1 MKYLVTILF
10 IGLIS
15 NAQNIRINEVVSSN
29 SVFFD
34 EDGDTPDW
42 IELHNSGTQN
52 VNLENWTISDDLNN
66 LSKWSFPNITIPAN
80 DYVMLWASNKDRN
93 QITSSRT
100 LVNQGDLY
108 KYQIPTS
115 ELNANWT
122 HLDFDDT
129 NWDNGIS
136 GFGYADNDDATIIP
150 NGTSSIYIRKNF
162 DLNNVEDIISLILD
176 IDYDDG
182 FVAYINGIEIAR
194 ANINGVPPPY
204 NASTNQDHEA
214 QMYNGGLPD
223 RFQISDFSS
232 ILVEGS
238 NVLAIQAHNISP
250 YSSDFTVIPF
260 LSAIYSSANSSG
272 IDPPEILNLIDNN
285 FFHTN
290 FKISTTS
297 ETLTLSDNNG
307 TIVDQLIVEG
317 LPPNTSI
324 GVSNFS
330 NSIVFYTDTTPNAQ
344 NANTQFLGAIQNE
357 VIFSENGGLKTQ
369 PISLSLSGNQ
379 ANQVIRYT
387 IDGST
392 PNEQSLTYNG
402 TINISENTSVRA
414 RIYAPNYLPSKTGTE
429 SYILGANHNIDIML
443 LSVKPGDFFDD
454 DYGIYVFG
462 PEGTYSY
469 DIPYFGANFWEDW
482 ERPIHFSFYENNS
495 DESAKFNAGVRIFG
509 GWSRGQNGQRSLA
522 FYARG
527 QYGDSKFEHSF
538 FDNVTYD
545 NFEAFVLRNS
555 GQDWLRSSMKDIMLT
570 SLLRGSELDFQ
581 DYNPVATYINGE
593 YWGMYNMREKINEHM
608 LASKHNLNADEITL
622 LTNNAE
628 VIEGSNQ
635 EYTQIID
642 YINSYDLSDDT
653 NFEFIRDKIDLKN
666 YTLYQASNIYINNTD
681 WPGNNIK
688 FWKHQDVKWRWIMY
702 DTDFGFGPFWNI
714 SNYWEDTLSFA
725 LDPDGQGWP
734 NPPWSTLLFRKL
746 TTNIGFRNQFIN
758 RYADELNTRFLP
770 NNVINHI
777 DETYAIIEPEILA
790 HYNRWKDDPS
800 VIDEIWDIYGYVDY
814 YVDNMKDFAVNRH
827 PVVKEHI
834 KQQFGLPDYHPL
846 NITNLD
852 TSQGYVEVNENLSI
866 QEDSWSGD
874 YFETVPVKLTAIAEF
889 GYEFSHWSG
898 DLFSENE
905 TIEVSLTE
913 AIHIIPN
920 FSSTN
925 ATTAI
930 VINEIN
936 YRSSPDFNADDWI
949 ELYNPNSSSI
959 DLSNWQIKD
968 NDDSHVFIIPQG
980 TLIEGD
986 GYLVIVKD
994 EFDFTSVYPNIIY
1007 IGELGFGLGSSD
1019 SVRLYNSTGTI
1030 QDVVAYESVTPWPI
1044 CADTTGNTL
1053 ELITSNVDN
1062 SLPENWDC
1070 VNENGSPNRINSQTQ
1085 SVEDFSNDSILVY
1098 PNPVKSIVYIG
1109 QTNDKF
1115 DIEVYSI
1122 LGQKVASVMATNQLD
1137 LSRYDE
1143 GVYFLRIKI
1152 KNNTIVKRVI
1162 KN

>member
-1 MKYLVTILF
+1 LKYLVTILF

-80 DYVMLWASNKDRN
+80 DYLMLWASNKDRN

-260 LSAIYSSANSSG
+260 LSAIYSSVNSTG

>member
-1 MKYLVTILF
+1 M
-10 IGLIS
+10 
-15 NAQNIRINEVVSSN
+15 
-29 SVFFD
+29 
-34 EDGDTPDW
+34 
-42 IELHNSGTQN
+42 
-52 VNLENWTISDDLNN
+52 
-66 LSKWSFPNITIPAN
+66 
-80 DYVMLWASNKDRN
+80 
-93 QITSSRT
+93 
-100 LVNQGDLY
+100 
-108 KYQIPTS
+108 
-115 ELNANWT
+115 
-122 HLDFDDT
+122 
-129 NWDNGIS
+129 
-136 GFGYADNDDATIIP
+136 
-150 NGTSSIYIRKNF
+150 
-162 DLNNVEDIISLILD
+162 
-176 IDYDDG
+176 
-182 FVAYINGIEIAR
+182 
-194 ANINGVPPPY
+194 
-204 NASTNQDHEA
+204 
-214 QMYNGGLPD
+214 
-223 RFQISDFSS
+223 
-232 ILVEGS
+232 
-238 NVLAIQAHNISP
+238 
-250 YSSDFTVIPF
+250 
-260 LSAIYSSANSSG
+260 
-272 IDPPEILNLIDNN
+272 
-285 FFHTN
+285 
-290 FKISTTS
+290 
-297 ETLTLSDNNG
+297 
-307 TIVDQLIVEG
+307 
-317 LPPNTSI
+317 
-324 GVSNFS
+324 
-330 NSIVFYTDTTPNAQ
+330 FYTDTTPNAQ

-628 VIEGSNQ
+628 LIEGSNQ

-642 YINSYDLSDDT
+642 YIDSYDLSDDT

-827 PVVKEHI
+827 PVVKEHL

-994 EFDFTSVYPNIIY
+994 ELDFTSVYPNIIY

>member
-1 MKYLVTILF
+1 
-10 IGLIS
+10 
-15 NAQNIRINEVVSSN
+15 
-29 SVFFD
+29 
-34 EDGDTPDW
+34 
-42 IELHNSGTQN
+42 
-52 VNLENWTISDDLNN
+52 
-66 LSKWSFPNITIPAN
+66 
-80 DYVMLWASNKDRN
+80 
-93 QITSSRT
+93 
-100 LVNQGDLY
+100 
-108 KYQIPTS
+108 
-115 ELNANWT
+115 
-122 HLDFDDT
+122 
-129 NWDNGIS
+129 
-136 GFGYADNDDATIIP
+136 
-150 NGTSSIYIRKNF
+150 
-162 DLNNVEDIISLILD
+162 
-176 IDYDDG
+176 
-182 FVAYINGIEIAR
+182 
-194 ANINGVPPPY
+194 
-204 NASTNQDHEA
+204 
-214 QMYNGGLPD
+214 
-223 RFQISDFSS
+223 
-232 ILVEGS
+232 
-238 NVLAIQAHNISP
+238 
-250 YSSDFTVIPF
+250 
-260 LSAIYSSANSSG
+260 
-272 IDPPEILNLIDNN
+272 
-285 FFHTN
+285 
-290 FKISTTS
+290 
-297 ETLTLSDNNG
+297 
-307 TIVDQLIVEG
+307 
-317 LPPNTSI
+317 
-324 GVSNFS
+324 
-330 NSIVFYTDTTPNAQ
+330 
-344 NANTQFLGAIQNE
+344 
-357 VIFSENGGLKTQ
+357 
-369 PISLSLSGNQ
+369 
-379 ANQVIRYT
+379 
-387 IDGST
+387 
-392 PNEQSLTYNG
+392 
-402 TINISENTSVRA
+402 
-414 RIYAPNYLPSKTGTE
+414 
-429 SYILGANHNIDIML
+429 
-443 LSVKPGDFFDD
+443 
-454 DYGIYVFG
+454 
-462 PEGTYSY
+462 
-469 DIPYFGANFWEDW
+469 
-482 ERPIHFSFYENNS
+482 
-495 DESAKFNAGVRIFG
+495 
-509 GWSRGQNGQRSLA
+509 
-522 FYARG
+522 
-527 QYGDSKFEHSF
+527 
-538 FDNVTYD
+538 
-545 NFEAFVLRNS
+545 
-555 GQDWLRSSMKDIMLT
+555 
-570 SLLRGSELDFQ
+570 
-581 DYNPVATYINGE
+581 
-593 YWGMYNMREKINEHM
+593 MYNMREKINEHM

-936 YRSSPDFNADDWI
+936 YKSSPDFNADDWI

>member
-1 MKYLVTILF
+1 
-10 IGLIS
+10 
-15 NAQNIRINEVVSSN
+15 
-29 SVFFD
+29 
-34 EDGDTPDW
+34 
-42 IELHNSGTQN
+42 
-52 VNLENWTISDDLNN
+52 
-66 LSKWSFPNITIPAN
+66 
-80 DYVMLWASNKDRN
+80 
-93 QITSSRT
+93 
-100 LVNQGDLY
+100 
-108 KYQIPTS
+108 
-115 ELNANWT
+115 
-122 HLDFDDT
+122 
-129 NWDNGIS
+129 
-136 GFGYADNDDATIIP
+136 
-150 NGTSSIYIRKNF
+150 
-162 DLNNVEDIISLILD
+162 
-176 IDYDDG
+176 
-182 FVAYINGIEIAR
+182 
-194 ANINGVPPPY
+194 
-204 NASTNQDHEA
+204 
-214 QMYNGGLPD
+214 
-223 RFQISDFSS
+223 
-232 ILVEGS
+232 
-238 NVLAIQAHNISP
+238 
-250 YSSDFTVIPF
+250 
-260 LSAIYSSANSSG
+260 
-272 IDPPEILNLIDNN
+272 
-285 FFHTN
+285 
-290 FKISTTS
+290 
-297 ETLTLSDNNG
+297 
-307 TIVDQLIVEG
+307 
-317 LPPNTSI
+317 
-324 GVSNFS
+324 
-330 NSIVFYTDTTPNAQ
+330 
-344 NANTQFLGAIQNE
+344 
-357 VIFSENGGLKTQ
+357 
-369 PISLSLSGNQ
+369 
-379 ANQVIRYT
+379 
-387 IDGST
+387 
-392 PNEQSLTYNG
+392 
-402 TINISENTSVRA
+402 
-414 RIYAPNYLPSKTGTE
+414 
-429 SYILGANHNIDIML
+429 
-443 LSVKPGDFFDD
+443 
-454 DYGIYVFG
+454 
-462 PEGTYSY
+462 
-469 DIPYFGANFWEDW
+469 
-482 ERPIHFSFYENNS
+482 
-495 DESAKFNAGVRIFG
+495 
-509 GWSRGQNGQRSLA
+509 
-522 FYARG
+522 
-527 QYGDSKFEHSF
+527 
-538 FDNVTYD
+538 
-545 NFEAFVLRNS
+545 
-555 GQDWLRSSMKDIMLT
+555 MKDIMLT

>member
-1 MKYLVTILF
+1 
-10 IGLIS
+10 
-15 NAQNIRINEVVSSN
+15 
-29 SVFFD
+29 
-34 EDGDTPDW
+34 
-42 IELHNSGTQN
+42 
-52 VNLENWTISDDLNN
+52 
-66 LSKWSFPNITIPAN
+66 
-80 DYVMLWASNKDRN
+80 
-93 QITSSRT
+93 
-100 LVNQGDLY
+100 
-108 KYQIPTS
+108 
-115 ELNANWT
+115 
-122 HLDFDDT
+122 
-129 NWDNGIS
+129 
-136 GFGYADNDDATIIP
+136 
-150 NGTSSIYIRKNF
+150 
-162 DLNNVEDIISLILD
+162 
-176 IDYDDG
+176 
-182 FVAYINGIEIAR
+182 
-194 ANINGVPPPY
+194 
-204 NASTNQDHEA
+204 
-214 QMYNGGLPD
+214 
-223 RFQISDFSS
+223 
-232 ILVEGS
+232 
-238 NVLAIQAHNISP
+238 
-250 YSSDFTVIPF
+250 
-260 LSAIYSSANSSG
+260 
-272 IDPPEILNLIDNN
+272 
-285 FFHTN
+285 
-290 FKISTTS
+290 
-297 ETLTLSDNNG
+297 
-307 TIVDQLIVEG
+307 
-317 LPPNTSI
+317 
-324 GVSNFS
+324 
-330 NSIVFYTDTTPNAQ
+330 
-344 NANTQFLGAIQNE
+344 
-357 VIFSENGGLKTQ
+357 
-369 PISLSLSGNQ
+369 
-379 ANQVIRYT
+379 
-387 IDGST
+387 
-392 PNEQSLTYNG
+392 
-402 TINISENTSVRA
+402 
-414 RIYAPNYLPSKTGTE
+414 
-429 SYILGANHNIDIML
+429 
-443 LSVKPGDFFDD
+443 
-454 DYGIYVFG
+454 
-462 PEGTYSY
+462 
-469 DIPYFGANFWEDW
+469 
-482 ERPIHFSFYENNS
+482 
-495 DESAKFNAGVRIFG
+495 
-509 GWSRGQNGQRSLA
+509 
-522 FYARG
+522 
-527 QYGDSKFEHSF
+527 
-538 FDNVTYD
+538 
-545 NFEAFVLRNS
+545 
-555 GQDWLRSSMKDIMLT
+555 
-570 SLLRGSELDFQ
+570 
-581 DYNPVATYINGE
+581 
-593 YWGMYNMREKINEHM
+593 
-608 LASKHNLNADEITL
+608 
-622 LTNNAE
+622 
-628 VIEGSNQ
+628 
-635 EYTQIID
+635 
-642 YINSYDLSDDT
+642 
-653 NFEFIRDKIDLKN
+653 
-666 YTLYQASNIYINNTD
+666 
-681 WPGNNIK
+681 
-688 FWKHQDVKWRWIMY
+688 MY

-994 EFDFTSVYPNIIY
+994 ELDFTSVYPNIIY

>member
-1 MKYLVTILF
+1 
-10 IGLIS
+10 
-15 NAQNIRINEVVSSN
+15 
-29 SVFFD
+29 
-34 EDGDTPDW
+34 
-42 IELHNSGTQN
+42 
-52 VNLENWTISDDLNN
+52 
-66 LSKWSFPNITIPAN
+66 
-80 DYVMLWASNKDRN
+80 
-93 QITSSRT
+93 
-100 LVNQGDLY
+100 
-108 KYQIPTS
+108 
-115 ELNANWT
+115 
-122 HLDFDDT
+122 
-129 NWDNGIS
+129 
-136 GFGYADNDDATIIP
+136 
-150 NGTSSIYIRKNF
+150 
-162 DLNNVEDIISLILD
+162 
-176 IDYDDG
+176 
-182 FVAYINGIEIAR
+182 
-194 ANINGVPPPY
+194 
-204 NASTNQDHEA
+204 
-214 QMYNGGLPD
+214 
-223 RFQISDFSS
+223 
-232 ILVEGS
+232 
-238 NVLAIQAHNISP
+238 
-250 YSSDFTVIPF
+250 
-260 LSAIYSSANSSG
+260 
-272 IDPPEILNLIDNN
+272 
-285 FFHTN
+285 
-290 FKISTTS
+290 
-297 ETLTLSDNNG
+297 
-307 TIVDQLIVEG
+307 
-317 LPPNTSI
+317 
-324 GVSNFS
+324 
-330 NSIVFYTDTTPNAQ
+330 
-344 NANTQFLGAIQNE
+344 
-357 VIFSENGGLKTQ
+357 
-369 PISLSLSGNQ
+369 
-379 ANQVIRYT
+379 
-387 IDGST
+387 
-392 PNEQSLTYNG
+392 
-402 TINISENTSVRA
+402 
-414 RIYAPNYLPSKTGTE
+414 
-429 SYILGANHNIDIML
+429 
-443 LSVKPGDFFDD
+443 
-454 DYGIYVFG
+454 
-462 PEGTYSY
+462 
-469 DIPYFGANFWEDW
+469 
-482 ERPIHFSFYENNS
+482 
-495 DESAKFNAGVRIFG
+495 
-509 GWSRGQNGQRSLA
+509 
-522 FYARG
+522 
-527 QYGDSKFEHSF
+527 
-538 FDNVTYD
+538 
-545 NFEAFVLRNS
+545 
-555 GQDWLRSSMKDIMLT
+555 
-570 SLLRGSELDFQ
+570 
-581 DYNPVATYINGE
+581 
-593 YWGMYNMREKINEHM
+593 
-608 LASKHNLNADEITL
+608 
-622 LTNNAE
+622 
-628 VIEGSNQ
+628 
-635 EYTQIID
+635 
-642 YINSYDLSDDT
+642 
-653 NFEFIRDKIDLKN
+653 
-666 YTLYQASNIYINNTD
+666 
-681 WPGNNIK
+681 
-688 FWKHQDVKWRWIMY
+688 MY

-866 QEDSWSGD
+866 QEDSWIGD

>member
-1 MKYLVTILF
+1 
-10 IGLIS
+10 
-15 NAQNIRINEVVSSN
+15 
-29 SVFFD
+29 
-34 EDGDTPDW
+34 
-42 IELHNSGTQN
+42 
-52 VNLENWTISDDLNN
+52 
-66 LSKWSFPNITIPAN
+66 
-80 DYVMLWASNKDRN
+80 
-93 QITSSRT
+93 
-100 LVNQGDLY
+100 
-108 KYQIPTS
+108 
-115 ELNANWT
+115 
-122 HLDFDDT
+122 
-129 NWDNGIS
+129 
-136 GFGYADNDDATIIP
+136 
-150 NGTSSIYIRKNF
+150 
-162 DLNNVEDIISLILD
+162 
-176 IDYDDG
+176 
-182 FVAYINGIEIAR
+182 
-194 ANINGVPPPY
+194 
-204 NASTNQDHEA
+204 
-214 QMYNGGLPD
+214 
-223 RFQISDFSS
+223 
-232 ILVEGS
+232 
-238 NVLAIQAHNISP
+238 
-250 YSSDFTVIPF
+250 
-260 LSAIYSSANSSG
+260 
-272 IDPPEILNLIDNN
+272 
-285 FFHTN
+285 
-290 FKISTTS
+290 
-297 ETLTLSDNNG
+297 
-307 TIVDQLIVEG
+307 
-317 LPPNTSI
+317 
-324 GVSNFS
+324 
-330 NSIVFYTDTTPNAQ
+330 VFYTDTTPNAQ

>member
-1 MKYLVTILF
+1 
-10 IGLIS
+10 
-15 NAQNIRINEVVSSN
+15 
-29 SVFFD
+29 
-34 EDGDTPDW
+34 
-42 IELHNSGTQN
+42 
-52 VNLENWTISDDLNN
+52 
-66 LSKWSFPNITIPAN
+66 
-80 DYVMLWASNKDRN
+80 
-93 QITSSRT
+93 
-100 LVNQGDLY
+100 
-108 KYQIPTS
+108 
-115 ELNANWT
+115 
-122 HLDFDDT
+122 
-129 NWDNGIS
+129 
-136 GFGYADNDDATIIP
+136 
-150 NGTSSIYIRKNF
+150 
-162 DLNNVEDIISLILD
+162 
-176 IDYDDG
+176 
-182 FVAYINGIEIAR
+182 
-194 ANINGVPPPY
+194 
-204 NASTNQDHEA
+204 
-214 QMYNGGLPD
+214 
-223 RFQISDFSS
+223 
-232 ILVEGS
+232 
-238 NVLAIQAHNISP
+238 
-250 YSSDFTVIPF
+250 
-260 LSAIYSSANSSG
+260 
-272 IDPPEILNLIDNN
+272 
-285 FFHTN
+285 
-290 FKISTTS
+290 
-297 ETLTLSDNNG
+297 
-307 TIVDQLIVEG
+307 
-317 LPPNTSI
+317 
-324 GVSNFS
+324 
-330 NSIVFYTDTTPNAQ
+330 
-344 NANTQFLGAIQNE
+344 
-357 VIFSENGGLKTQ
+357 
-369 PISLSLSGNQ
+369 
-379 ANQVIRYT
+379 
-387 IDGST
+387 
-392 PNEQSLTYNG
+392 
-402 TINISENTSVRA
+402 
-414 RIYAPNYLPSKTGTE
+414 
-429 SYILGANHNIDIML
+429 
-443 LSVKPGDFFDD
+443 
-454 DYGIYVFG
+454 
-462 PEGTYSY
+462 
-469 DIPYFGANFWEDW
+469 
-482 ERPIHFSFYENNS
+482 
-495 DESAKFNAGVRIFG
+495 
-509 GWSRGQNGQRSLA
+509 
-522 FYARG
+522 
-527 QYGDSKFEHSF
+527 
-538 FDNVTYD
+538 
-545 NFEAFVLRNS
+545 
-555 GQDWLRSSMKDIMLT
+555 
-570 SLLRGSELDFQ
+570 
-581 DYNPVATYINGE
+581 
-593 YWGMYNMREKINEHM
+593 MYNMREKINEHM

-688 FWKHQDVKWRWIMY
+688 FWKHQDLKWRWIMY

>member
-1 MKYLVTILF
+1 
-10 IGLIS
+10 
-15 NAQNIRINEVVSSN
+15 
-29 SVFFD
+29 
-34 EDGDTPDW
+34 
-42 IELHNSGTQN
+42 
-52 VNLENWTISDDLNN
+52 
-66 LSKWSFPNITIPAN
+66 
-80 DYVMLWASNKDRN
+80 
-93 QITSSRT
+93 
-100 LVNQGDLY
+100 
-108 KYQIPTS
+108 
-115 ELNANWT
+115 
-122 HLDFDDT
+122 
-129 NWDNGIS
+129 
-136 GFGYADNDDATIIP
+136 
-150 NGTSSIYIRKNF
+150 
-162 DLNNVEDIISLILD
+162 
-176 IDYDDG
+176 
-182 FVAYINGIEIAR
+182 
-194 ANINGVPPPY
+194 
-204 NASTNQDHEA
+204 
-214 QMYNGGLPD
+214 
-223 RFQISDFSS
+223 
-232 ILVEGS
+232 
-238 NVLAIQAHNISP
+238 
-250 YSSDFTVIPF
+250 
-260 LSAIYSSANSSG
+260 
-272 IDPPEILNLIDNN
+272 
-285 FFHTN
+285 
-290 FKISTTS
+290 
-297 ETLTLSDNNG
+297 
-307 TIVDQLIVEG
+307 
-317 LPPNTSI
+317 
-324 GVSNFS
+324 
-330 NSIVFYTDTTPNAQ
+330 
-344 NANTQFLGAIQNE
+344 
-357 VIFSENGGLKTQ
+357 
-369 PISLSLSGNQ
+369 
-379 ANQVIRYT
+379 
-387 IDGST
+387 
-392 PNEQSLTYNG
+392 
-402 TINISENTSVRA
+402 
-414 RIYAPNYLPSKTGTE
+414 
-429 SYILGANHNIDIML
+429 
-443 LSVKPGDFFDD
+443 
-454 DYGIYVFG
+454 
-462 PEGTYSY
+462 
-469 DIPYFGANFWEDW
+469 
-482 ERPIHFSFYENNS
+482 
-495 DESAKFNAGVRIFG
+495 
-509 GWSRGQNGQRSLA
+509 
-522 FYARG
+522 
-527 QYGDSKFEHSF
+527 
-538 FDNVTYD
+538 
-545 NFEAFVLRNS
+545 
-555 GQDWLRSSMKDIMLT
+555 
-570 SLLRGSELDFQ
+570 
-581 DYNPVATYINGE
+581 
-593 YWGMYNMREKINEHM
+593 
-608 LASKHNLNADEITL
+608 
-622 LTNNAE
+622 
-628 VIEGSNQ
+628 
-635 EYTQIID
+635 
-642 YINSYDLSDDT
+642 
-653 NFEFIRDKIDLKN
+653 
-666 YTLYQASNIYINNTD
+666 
-681 WPGNNIK
+681 
-688 FWKHQDVKWRWIMY
+688 MY

>member
-1 MKYLVTILF
+1 LKYLVTILF

-80 DYVMLWASNKDRN
+80 DYLMLWASNKDRN

-162 DLNNVEDIISLILD
+162 DLNSVEDIISLILD

-260 LSAIYSSANSSG
+260 LSAIYSSVNSTG

-330 NSIVFYTDTTPNAQ
+330 NNIVFYTDTTPNAQ

-994 EFDFTSVYPNIIY
+994 ELDFTSVYPNIIY

>member
-1 MKYLVTILF
+1 
-10 IGLIS
+10 
-15 NAQNIRINEVVSSN
+15 
-29 SVFFD
+29 
-34 EDGDTPDW
+34 
-42 IELHNSGTQN
+42 
-52 VNLENWTISDDLNN
+52 
-66 LSKWSFPNITIPAN
+66 
-80 DYVMLWASNKDRN
+80 
-93 QITSSRT
+93 
-100 LVNQGDLY
+100 
-108 KYQIPTS
+108 
-115 ELNANWT
+115 
-122 HLDFDDT
+122 
-129 NWDNGIS
+129 
-136 GFGYADNDDATIIP
+136 
-150 NGTSSIYIRKNF
+150 
-162 DLNNVEDIISLILD
+162 
-176 IDYDDG
+176 
-182 FVAYINGIEIAR
+182 
-194 ANINGVPPPY
+194 
-204 NASTNQDHEA
+204 
-214 QMYNGGLPD
+214 
-223 RFQISDFSS
+223 
-232 ILVEGS
+232 
-238 NVLAIQAHNISP
+238 
-250 YSSDFTVIPF
+250 
-260 LSAIYSSANSSG
+260 
-272 IDPPEILNLIDNN
+272 
-285 FFHTN
+285 
-290 FKISTTS
+290 
-297 ETLTLSDNNG
+297 
-307 TIVDQLIVEG
+307 
-317 LPPNTSI
+317 
-324 GVSNFS
+324 
-330 NSIVFYTDTTPNAQ
+330 
-344 NANTQFLGAIQNE
+344 
-357 VIFSENGGLKTQ
+357 
-369 PISLSLSGNQ
+369 
-379 ANQVIRYT
+379 
-387 IDGST
+387 
-392 PNEQSLTYNG
+392 
-402 TINISENTSVRA
+402 
-414 RIYAPNYLPSKTGTE
+414 
-429 SYILGANHNIDIML
+429 
-443 LSVKPGDFFDD
+443 
-454 DYGIYVFG
+454 
-462 PEGTYSY
+462 
-469 DIPYFGANFWEDW
+469 
-482 ERPIHFSFYENNS
+482 
-495 DESAKFNAGVRIFG
+495 
-509 GWSRGQNGQRSLA
+509 
-522 FYARG
+522 
-527 QYGDSKFEHSF
+527 
-538 FDNVTYD
+538 
-545 NFEAFVLRNS
+545 
-555 GQDWLRSSMKDIMLT
+555 
-570 SLLRGSELDFQ
+570 
-581 DYNPVATYINGE
+581 
-593 YWGMYNMREKINEHM
+593 M

-994 EFDFTSVYPNIIY
+994 ELDFTSVYPNIIY

>member
-1 MKYLVTILF
+1 M
-10 IGLIS
+10 
-15 NAQNIRINEVVSSN
+15 
-29 SVFFD
+29 
-34 EDGDTPDW
+34 
-42 IELHNSGTQN
+42 
-52 VNLENWTISDDLNN
+52 
-66 LSKWSFPNITIPAN
+66 
-80 DYVMLWASNKDRN
+80 
-93 QITSSRT
+93 
-100 LVNQGDLY
+100 
-108 KYQIPTS
+108 
-115 ELNANWT
+115 
-122 HLDFDDT
+122 
-129 NWDNGIS
+129 
-136 GFGYADNDDATIIP
+136 
-150 NGTSSIYIRKNF
+150 
-162 DLNNVEDIISLILD
+162 
-176 IDYDDG
+176 
-182 FVAYINGIEIAR
+182 
-194 ANINGVPPPY
+194 
-204 NASTNQDHEA
+204 
-214 QMYNGGLPD
+214 
-223 RFQISDFSS
+223 
-232 ILVEGS
+232 
-238 NVLAIQAHNISP
+238 
-250 YSSDFTVIPF
+250 
-260 LSAIYSSANSSG
+260 
-272 IDPPEILNLIDNN
+272 
-285 FFHTN
+285 
-290 FKISTTS
+290 
-297 ETLTLSDNNG
+297 
-307 TIVDQLIVEG
+307 
-317 LPPNTSI
+317 
-324 GVSNFS
+324 
-330 NSIVFYTDTTPNAQ
+330 FYTDTTPNAQ

>member
-80 DYVMLWASNKDRN
+80 DYLMLWASNKDRN

-162 DLNNVEDIISLILD
+162 DLNSVEDIISLILD

-260 LSAIYSSANSSG
+260 LSAIYSSVNSTG

>member
-1 MKYLVTILF
+1 
-10 IGLIS
+10 
-15 NAQNIRINEVVSSN
+15 
-29 SVFFD
+29 
-34 EDGDTPDW
+34 
-42 IELHNSGTQN
+42 
-52 VNLENWTISDDLNN
+52 
-66 LSKWSFPNITIPAN
+66 
-80 DYVMLWASNKDRN
+80 
-93 QITSSRT
+93 
-100 LVNQGDLY
+100 
-108 KYQIPTS
+108 
-115 ELNANWT
+115 
-122 HLDFDDT
+122 
-129 NWDNGIS
+129 
-136 GFGYADNDDATIIP
+136 
-150 NGTSSIYIRKNF
+150 
-162 DLNNVEDIISLILD
+162 
-176 IDYDDG
+176 
-182 FVAYINGIEIAR
+182 
-194 ANINGVPPPY
+194 
-204 NASTNQDHEA
+204 
-214 QMYNGGLPD
+214 
-223 RFQISDFSS
+223 
-232 ILVEGS
+232 
-238 NVLAIQAHNISP
+238 
-250 YSSDFTVIPF
+250 
-260 LSAIYSSANSSG
+260 
-272 IDPPEILNLIDNN
+272 
-285 FFHTN
+285 
-290 FKISTTS
+290 
-297 ETLTLSDNNG
+297 
-307 TIVDQLIVEG
+307 
-317 LPPNTSI
+317 
-324 GVSNFS
+324 
-330 NSIVFYTDTTPNAQ
+330 
-344 NANTQFLGAIQNE
+344 
-357 VIFSENGGLKTQ
+357 
-369 PISLSLSGNQ
+369 
-379 ANQVIRYT
+379 
-387 IDGST
+387 
-392 PNEQSLTYNG
+392 
-402 TINISENTSVRA
+402 
-414 RIYAPNYLPSKTGTE
+414 
-429 SYILGANHNIDIML
+429 
-443 LSVKPGDFFDD
+443 
-454 DYGIYVFG
+454 
-462 PEGTYSY
+462 
-469 DIPYFGANFWEDW
+469 
-482 ERPIHFSFYENNS
+482 
-495 DESAKFNAGVRIFG
+495 
-509 GWSRGQNGQRSLA
+509 
-522 FYARG
+522 
-527 QYGDSKFEHSF
+527 
-538 FDNVTYD
+538 
-545 NFEAFVLRNS
+545 
-555 GQDWLRSSMKDIMLT
+555 
-570 SLLRGSELDFQ
+570 
-581 DYNPVATYINGE
+581 
-593 YWGMYNMREKINEHM
+593 M

>member
-1 MKYLVTILF
+1 
-10 IGLIS
+10 
-15 NAQNIRINEVVSSN
+15 
-29 SVFFD
+29 
-34 EDGDTPDW
+34 
-42 IELHNSGTQN
+42 
-52 VNLENWTISDDLNN
+52 
-66 LSKWSFPNITIPAN
+66 
-80 DYVMLWASNKDRN
+80 
-93 QITSSRT
+93 
-100 LVNQGDLY
+100 
-108 KYQIPTS
+108 
-115 ELNANWT
+115 
-122 HLDFDDT
+122 
-129 NWDNGIS
+129 
-136 GFGYADNDDATIIP
+136 
-150 NGTSSIYIRKNF
+150 
-162 DLNNVEDIISLILD
+162 
-176 IDYDDG
+176 
-182 FVAYINGIEIAR
+182 
-194 ANINGVPPPY
+194 
-204 NASTNQDHEA
+204 
-214 QMYNGGLPD
+214 
-223 RFQISDFSS
+223 
-232 ILVEGS
+232 
-238 NVLAIQAHNISP
+238 
-250 YSSDFTVIPF
+250 
-260 LSAIYSSANSSG
+260 
-272 IDPPEILNLIDNN
+272 
-285 FFHTN
+285 
-290 FKISTTS
+290 
-297 ETLTLSDNNG
+297 
-307 TIVDQLIVEG
+307 
-317 LPPNTSI
+317 
-324 GVSNFS
+324 
-330 NSIVFYTDTTPNAQ
+330 
-344 NANTQFLGAIQNE
+344 
-357 VIFSENGGLKTQ
+357 
-369 PISLSLSGNQ
+369 
-379 ANQVIRYT
+379 
-387 IDGST
+387 
-392 PNEQSLTYNG
+392 
-402 TINISENTSVRA
+402 
-414 RIYAPNYLPSKTGTE
+414 
-429 SYILGANHNIDIML
+429 
-443 LSVKPGDFFDD
+443 
-454 DYGIYVFG
+454 
-462 PEGTYSY
+462 
-469 DIPYFGANFWEDW
+469 
-482 ERPIHFSFYENNS
+482 
-495 DESAKFNAGVRIFG
+495 
-509 GWSRGQNGQRSLA
+509 
-522 FYARG
+522 
-527 QYGDSKFEHSF
+527 
-538 FDNVTYD
+538 
-545 NFEAFVLRNS
+545 
-555 GQDWLRSSMKDIMLT
+555 MLT

-994 EFDFTSVYPNIIY
+994 ELDFTSVYPNIIY

-1070 VNENGSPNRINSQTQ
+1070 VNENGSPNRINSKTQ

>member
-1 MKYLVTILF
+1 LKYLVTILF

-80 DYVMLWASNKDRN
+80 DYLMLWASNKDRN

-162 DLNNVEDIISLILD
+162 DLNSVEDIISLILD

-260 LSAIYSSANSSG
+260 LSAIYSSVNSTG

-330 NSIVFYTDTTPNAQ
+330 NNIVFYTDTTPNAQ

>member
-1 MKYLVTILF
+1 
-10 IGLIS
+10 
-15 NAQNIRINEVVSSN
+15 
-29 SVFFD
+29 
-34 EDGDTPDW
+34 
-42 IELHNSGTQN
+42 
-52 VNLENWTISDDLNN
+52 
-66 LSKWSFPNITIPAN
+66 
-80 DYVMLWASNKDRN
+80 
-93 QITSSRT
+93 
-100 LVNQGDLY
+100 
-108 KYQIPTS
+108 
-115 ELNANWT
+115 
-122 HLDFDDT
+122 
-129 NWDNGIS
+129 
-136 GFGYADNDDATIIP
+136 
-150 NGTSSIYIRKNF
+150 
-162 DLNNVEDIISLILD
+162 
-176 IDYDDG
+176 
-182 FVAYINGIEIAR
+182 
-194 ANINGVPPPY
+194 
-204 NASTNQDHEA
+204 
-214 QMYNGGLPD
+214 
-223 RFQISDFSS
+223 
-232 ILVEGS
+232 
-238 NVLAIQAHNISP
+238 
-250 YSSDFTVIPF
+250 
-260 LSAIYSSANSSG
+260 
-272 IDPPEILNLIDNN
+272 
-285 FFHTN
+285 
-290 FKISTTS
+290 
-297 ETLTLSDNNG
+297 
-307 TIVDQLIVEG
+307 
-317 LPPNTSI
+317 
-324 GVSNFS
+324 
-330 NSIVFYTDTTPNAQ
+330 
-344 NANTQFLGAIQNE
+344 
-357 VIFSENGGLKTQ
+357 
-369 PISLSLSGNQ
+369 
-379 ANQVIRYT
+379 
-387 IDGST
+387 
-392 PNEQSLTYNG
+392 
-402 TINISENTSVRA
+402 
-414 RIYAPNYLPSKTGTE
+414 
-429 SYILGANHNIDIML
+429 
-443 LSVKPGDFFDD
+443 
-454 DYGIYVFG
+454 
-462 PEGTYSY
+462 
-469 DIPYFGANFWEDW
+469 
-482 ERPIHFSFYENNS
+482 
-495 DESAKFNAGVRIFG
+495 
-509 GWSRGQNGQRSLA
+509 
-522 FYARG
+522 
-527 QYGDSKFEHSF
+527 
-538 FDNVTYD
+538 
-545 NFEAFVLRNS
+545 
-555 GQDWLRSSMKDIMLT
+555 
-570 SLLRGSELDFQ
+570 
-581 DYNPVATYINGE
+581 
-593 YWGMYNMREKINEHM
+593 
-608 LASKHNLNADEITL
+608 
-622 LTNNAE
+622 
-628 VIEGSNQ
+628 
-635 EYTQIID
+635 
-642 YINSYDLSDDT
+642 
-653 NFEFIRDKIDLKN
+653 
-666 YTLYQASNIYINNTD
+666 
-681 WPGNNIK
+681 
-688 FWKHQDVKWRWIMY
+688 
-702 DTDFGFGPFWNI
+702 
-714 SNYWEDTLSFA
+714 
-725 LDPDGQGWP
+725 
-734 NPPWSTLLFRKL
+734 
-746 TTNIGFRNQFIN
+746 
-758 RYADELNTRFLP
+758 
-770 NNVINHI
+770 
-777 DETYAIIEPEILA
+777 
-790 HYNRWKDDPS
+790 
-800 VIDEIWDIYGYVDY
+800 
-814 YVDNMKDFAVNRH
+814 MKDFAVNRH

>member
-1 MKYLVTILF
+1 
-10 IGLIS
+10 
-15 NAQNIRINEVVSSN
+15 
-29 SVFFD
+29 
-34 EDGDTPDW
+34 
-42 IELHNSGTQN
+42 
-52 VNLENWTISDDLNN
+52 
-66 LSKWSFPNITIPAN
+66 
-80 DYVMLWASNKDRN
+80 
-93 QITSSRT
+93 
-100 LVNQGDLY
+100 
-108 KYQIPTS
+108 
-115 ELNANWT
+115 
-122 HLDFDDT
+122 
-129 NWDNGIS
+129 
-136 GFGYADNDDATIIP
+136 
-150 NGTSSIYIRKNF
+150 
-162 DLNNVEDIISLILD
+162 
-176 IDYDDG
+176 
-182 FVAYINGIEIAR
+182 
-194 ANINGVPPPY
+194 
-204 NASTNQDHEA
+204 
-214 QMYNGGLPD
+214 
-223 RFQISDFSS
+223 
-232 ILVEGS
+232 
-238 NVLAIQAHNISP
+238 
-250 YSSDFTVIPF
+250 
-260 LSAIYSSANSSG
+260 
-272 IDPPEILNLIDNN
+272 
-285 FFHTN
+285 
-290 FKISTTS
+290 
-297 ETLTLSDNNG
+297 
-307 TIVDQLIVEG
+307 
-317 LPPNTSI
+317 
-324 GVSNFS
+324 
-330 NSIVFYTDTTPNAQ
+330 
-344 NANTQFLGAIQNE
+344 
-357 VIFSENGGLKTQ
+357 
-369 PISLSLSGNQ
+369 
-379 ANQVIRYT
+379 
-387 IDGST
+387 
-392 PNEQSLTYNG
+392 
-402 TINISENTSVRA
+402 
-414 RIYAPNYLPSKTGTE
+414 
-429 SYILGANHNIDIML
+429 
-443 LSVKPGDFFDD
+443 
-454 DYGIYVFG
+454 
-462 PEGTYSY
+462 
-469 DIPYFGANFWEDW
+469 
-482 ERPIHFSFYENNS
+482 
-495 DESAKFNAGVRIFG
+495 
-509 GWSRGQNGQRSLA
+509 
-522 FYARG
+522 
-527 QYGDSKFEHSF
+527 
-538 FDNVTYD
+538 
-545 NFEAFVLRNS
+545 
-555 GQDWLRSSMKDIMLT
+555 MKDIMLT

-1098 PNPVKSIVYIG
+1098 PNPVKSIVYVG

>member
-1 MKYLVTILF
+1 
-10 IGLIS
+10 
-15 NAQNIRINEVVSSN
+15 
-29 SVFFD
+29 
-34 EDGDTPDW
+34 
-42 IELHNSGTQN
+42 
-52 VNLENWTISDDLNN
+52 
-66 LSKWSFPNITIPAN
+66 
-80 DYVMLWASNKDRN
+80 
-93 QITSSRT
+93 
-100 LVNQGDLY
+100 
-108 KYQIPTS
+108 
-115 ELNANWT
+115 
-122 HLDFDDT
+122 
-129 NWDNGIS
+129 
-136 GFGYADNDDATIIP
+136 
-150 NGTSSIYIRKNF
+150 
-162 DLNNVEDIISLILD
+162 
-176 IDYDDG
+176 
-182 FVAYINGIEIAR
+182 
-194 ANINGVPPPY
+194 
-204 NASTNQDHEA
+204 
-214 QMYNGGLPD
+214 
-223 RFQISDFSS
+223 
-232 ILVEGS
+232 
-238 NVLAIQAHNISP
+238 
-250 YSSDFTVIPF
+250 
-260 LSAIYSSANSSG
+260 
-272 IDPPEILNLIDNN
+272 
-285 FFHTN
+285 
-290 FKISTTS
+290 
-297 ETLTLSDNNG
+297 
-307 TIVDQLIVEG
+307 
-317 LPPNTSI
+317 
-324 GVSNFS
+324 
-330 NSIVFYTDTTPNAQ
+330 
-344 NANTQFLGAIQNE
+344 
-357 VIFSENGGLKTQ
+357 
-369 PISLSLSGNQ
+369 
-379 ANQVIRYT
+379 
-387 IDGST
+387 
-392 PNEQSLTYNG
+392 
-402 TINISENTSVRA
+402 
-414 RIYAPNYLPSKTGTE
+414 
-429 SYILGANHNIDIML
+429 
-443 LSVKPGDFFDD
+443 
-454 DYGIYVFG
+454 
-462 PEGTYSY
+462 
-469 DIPYFGANFWEDW
+469 
-482 ERPIHFSFYENNS
+482 
-495 DESAKFNAGVRIFG
+495 
-509 GWSRGQNGQRSLA
+509 
-522 FYARG
+522 
-527 QYGDSKFEHSF
+527 
-538 FDNVTYD
+538 
-545 NFEAFVLRNS
+545 
-555 GQDWLRSSMKDIMLT
+555 
-570 SLLRGSELDFQ
+570 
-581 DYNPVATYINGE
+581 
-593 YWGMYNMREKINEHM
+593 
-608 LASKHNLNADEITL
+608 
-622 LTNNAE
+622 
-628 VIEGSNQ
+628 
-635 EYTQIID
+635 
-642 YINSYDLSDDT
+642 
-653 NFEFIRDKIDLKN
+653 
-666 YTLYQASNIYINNTD
+666 
-681 WPGNNIK
+681 
-688 FWKHQDVKWRWIMY
+688 MY

-827 PVVKEHI
+827 PVVKEHL

-994 EFDFTSVYPNIIY
+994 ELDFTSVYPNIIY

>member
-1 MKYLVTILF
+1 M
-10 IGLIS
+10 
-15 NAQNIRINEVVSSN
+15 
-29 SVFFD
+29 
-34 EDGDTPDW
+34 
-42 IELHNSGTQN
+42 
-52 VNLENWTISDDLNN
+52 
-66 LSKWSFPNITIPAN
+66 
-80 DYVMLWASNKDRN
+80 
-93 QITSSRT
+93 
-100 LVNQGDLY
+100 
-108 KYQIPTS
+108 
-115 ELNANWT
+115 
-122 HLDFDDT
+122 
-129 NWDNGIS
+129 
-136 GFGYADNDDATIIP
+136 
-150 NGTSSIYIRKNF
+150 
-162 DLNNVEDIISLILD
+162 
-176 IDYDDG
+176 
-182 FVAYINGIEIAR
+182 
-194 ANINGVPPPY
+194 
-204 NASTNQDHEA
+204 
-214 QMYNGGLPD
+214 
-223 RFQISDFSS
+223 
-232 ILVEGS
+232 
-238 NVLAIQAHNISP
+238 
-250 YSSDFTVIPF
+250 
-260 LSAIYSSANSSG
+260 
-272 IDPPEILNLIDNN
+272 
-285 FFHTN
+285 
-290 FKISTTS
+290 
-297 ETLTLSDNNG
+297 
-307 TIVDQLIVEG
+307 
-317 LPPNTSI
+317 
-324 GVSNFS
+324 
-330 NSIVFYTDTTPNAQ
+330 FYTDTTPNAQ

-628 VIEGSNQ
+628 LIEGSNQ

-642 YINSYDLSDDT
+642 YIDSYDLSDDT

-994 EFDFTSVYPNIIY
+994 ELDFTSVYPNIIY